1 MTSPIKSRAYTVIC
15 MSPKQVSRRQSPS
28 RVFCCFITA
37 LSFTVIVPTVWIT
50 AALWLRSVGDLDY
63 VADSDIENTDR
74 YLVLF
79 VKLVAANIHDGTMV
93 AEWSVEKD
101 TCSSNSNCTEVEIF
115 FDMHISPSDP
125 IYGGGPR
132 NKKALSGPI
141 SVWNTTTTGTR
152 RGKNAQSFRTRLN
165 LSTSDNY
172 EDYHSGHSYENSL
185 IYYPFDRYETNLSA
199 FAKDT
204 STNESVN
211 LEFSSGSGF
220 IIDHRFAIV
229 LAGRTRQ
236 EETNRI
242 FDMDLCL
249 QRLLTLM
256 ICLIM
261 IATVVFSFR
270 QRNEIVVVPIGMVFA
285 FTQLRSSMPGIPDG
299 FVNMDSAQTVAH
311 QGNTIDFVGLLPCLI
326 LLSISAIAMVG
337 IYLFADPD
345 DPSRRSFTW
354 NELGMFGLCVDEMR
368 LNELAENALLHYSK
382 RISTTSKD
390 CVRRARFC
398 ILKARW
404 IWRRRPHKV
413 DISWVNTAS
422 ENPV

>member
-1 MTSPIKSRAYTVIC
+1 

-37 LSFTVIVPTVWIT
+37 LLFAIVVPTVWIT

-63 VADSDIENTDR
+63 VTDSDIENTDR
-74 YLVLF
+74 SLVLF
-79 VKLVAANIHDGTMV
+79 VKLVSANIHDGTMV
-93 AEWSVEKD
+93 TEWSVEKD

-115 FDMHISPSDP
+115 FDMHLSPSDP
-125 IYGGGPR
+125 RYGGGPH
-132 NKKALSGPI
+132 NNTALTTPI
-141 SVWNTTTTGTR
+141 SVWNTTMAGTR
-152 RGKNAQSFRTRLN
+152 RGKDAQSFRTRVA

-185 IYYPFDRYETNLSA
+185 IYYPFDRDL
-199 FAKDT
+199 
-204 STNESVN
+204 
-211 LEFSSGSGF
+211 
-220 IIDHRFAIV
+220 RFAIV

-299 FVNMDSAQTVAH
+299 FAH
-311 QGNTIDFVGLLPCLI
+311 QGNTIGTPYSYYFVGLLPCLI
-326 LLSISAIAMVG
+326 LLSISAIAMVS
-337 IYLFADPD
+337 IYLFTDPD
-345 DPSRRSFTW
+345 DPSRRTFTW
-354 NELGMFGLCVDEMR
+354 NEL
-368 LNELAENALLHYSK
+368 ENALLHYSK
-382 RISTTSKD
+382 RISTTSKEY
-390 CVRRARFC
+390 VRRARFC

-413 DISWVNTAS
+413 EISWVNTAS

>member
-1 MTSPIKSRAYTVIC
+1 MFC

-50 AALWLRSVGDLDY
+50 AALWLRSVGDLNY

-74 YLVLF
+74 SLVLF
-79 VKLVAANIHDGTMV
+79 VKLVAANIHDSTMV

-115 FDMHISPSDP
+115 FDMYLSPSDP
-125 IYGGGPR
+125 RYGGGPH
-132 NKKALSGPI
+132 NKNALTSPI
-141 SVWNTTTTGTR
+141 SVWNTTMTGTHQ
-152 RGKNAQSFRTRLN
+152 GKDAQSFRTRLN
-165 LSTSDNY
+165 LSASDNY

-185 IYYPFDRYETNLSA
+185 IYYPFDRYETNISA

-204 STNESVN
+204 STNESVI

-220 IIDHRFAIV
+220 IVDHRFAIV

-249 QRLLTLM
+249 QRNTLVIVYCLVITFTFWLLTLM

-261 IATVVFSFR
+261 IATVVFGFR

-299 FVNMDSAQTVAH
+299 FVH
-311 QGNTIDFVGLLPCLI
+311 PGNTIDFVGLLPCLI

-345 DPSRRSFTW
+345 DPYRRTFTW
-354 NELGMFGLCVDEMR
+354 NELEK
-368 LNELAENALLHYSK
+368 ALLHYSK
-382 RISTTSKD
+382 RILTTCKE
-390 CVRRARFC
+390 CVWRARFC

-404 IWRRRPHKV
+404 IWKRTPHKV
-413 DISWVNTAS
+413 EISFVNTAS